1 MATYTLTV
9 STEAPKT
16 ITVTYPD
23 NFDRY
28 WTFRT
33 SYKMTVRDSLKA
45 MADERWK
52 GWVDINYT
60 DMMVLARFRKLE
72 ILLNE
77 LHCEPIEERCLCPRC
92 N

>member
-1 MATYTLTV
+1 MATYTLTA
-9 STEAPKT
+9 TAEALNT
-16 ITVTYPD
+16 ITITYPN

-52 GWVDINYT
+52 GWTDIDYT
-60 DMMVLARFRKLE
+60 EMMTLARFRKLE
-72 ILLNE
+72 IVL
-77 LHCEPIEERCLCPRC
+77 ERIKCSDPLDCTCPRC